1 MMNIKKGNQNGFTL
15 IEVLIGITVFA
26 IGILALT
33 IMQIGAVKGNSSA
46 GSLTEASTVGQDK
59 LEELMTLDYANVVD
73 LNDDDGDGTGQDTD
87 GDGVDD
93 DGGNFGLDDLA
104 SPDGTAQYQGT
115 TNIQY
120 NIFWNIAVDH
130 PFPNTKTI
138 RLIVNW
144 NERGRLRT
152 VTFDSL
158 KNANT

>member
-59 LEELMTLDYANVVD
+59 MEELMSLNYLDPLLD
-73 LNDDDGDGTGQDTD
+73 DTD
-87 GDGVDD
+87 GDGTA
-93 DGGNFGLDDLA
+93 GLNDA
-104 SPDGTAQYQGT
+104 AIATADRTDTYTGT

-120 NIFWNIAVDH
+120 NIFWNIAVDN
-130 PFPNTKTI
+130 PFTNTKTL
-138 RLIVNW
+138 RVLVNW
-144 NERGRLRT
+144 NERGRQRT
-152 VTFDSL
+152 VTMDSL